1 MVTGSDRATEDGG
14 SSQLRLQQGLYPTR
28 IDSAELSQVER
39 ELDYGEAI
47 PTEIKKPVPAI
58 PVTVLGNSS

>member
-14 SSQLRLQQGLYPTR
+14 SSQLCLQQGLYPTR
-28 IDSAELSQVER
+28 IDSAELSQSR

-47 PTEIKKPVPAI
+47 PTEIKKPVLAI
-58 PVTVLGNSS
+58 PVTVLGICIV